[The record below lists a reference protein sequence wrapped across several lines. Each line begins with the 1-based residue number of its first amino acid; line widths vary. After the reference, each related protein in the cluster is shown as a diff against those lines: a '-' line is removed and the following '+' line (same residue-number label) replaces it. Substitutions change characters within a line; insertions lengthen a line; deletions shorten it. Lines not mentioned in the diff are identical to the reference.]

1 MPRKVI
7 SKTTFCDFLA
17 NQYNFGQVIVEKRLE
32 TNGERA
38 AYLVCGAQA
47 AGQPKRYVV
56 KVTDPARPEGVVQA
70 DVNTPLYLSD
80 QGFPAPRP
88 LAARDGR
95 LYLAYGDRFLY
106 VYELIEGSHPR
117 PDDDFYR
124 RLGYLLANLH
134 SLPVTDAVPRSG
146 YRPAEVL
153 PGVWQALARVD
164 RVDLRLEV
172 KELLEM
178 IEHFPSFADVPEGI
192 QHSDPYFV
200 NLIEDPQGKLYL
212 VDWDD
217 GGVAYPLLDVAYVL
231 AHLCTF
237 TARDRQTWGV
247 AGPGEGLTWHPD
259 WAEAFLAAYQAVR
272 PLNLTERRRLPDAI
286 RLSFLVYIPEWG
298 GDGLILDNYRRM
310 KMVDWDRF
318 GL

>member
-7 SKTTFCDFLA
+7 KETAFCDFLA
-17 NQYNFGQVIVEKRLE
+17 NQFNFSQVIVEKRLE

-38 AYLVCGAQA
+38 AYQVCGERAT
-47 AGQPKRYVV
+47 GQRKRYVV
-56 KVTDPARPEGVVQA
+56 KVTDPTRPEAAVQA
-70 DVNTPLYLSD
+70 DVVTPLYLAE

-95 LYLAYGDRFLY
+95 LYLAYGGRFLY
-106 VYELIEGSHPR
+106 MYEYIEGSHPR
-117 PDDDFYR
+117 PDEDFYC
-124 RLGYLLANLH
+124 RLGQLLANLH
-134 SLPVTDAVPRSG
+134 NLPVTDAVPRSS

-153 PGVWQALARVD
+153 PGVRQALARVSQFA
-164 RVDLRLEV
+164 VSPVVE
-172 KELLEM
+172 ELLEM
-178 IEHFPSFADVPEGI
+178 VEHFPSFAEAPEGI

-200 NLIEDPQGKLYL
+200 NLIEDPQKKLYL

-247 AGPGEGLTWHPD
+247 AGPEEGLTWHPA
-259 WAEAFLAAYQAVR
+259 WAEAFLAAYQEAR
-272 PLNLTERRRLPDAI
+272 PLTLAERRLLPEAI

-318 GL
+318 G